1 MISVL
6 IGDTGFIGRHLTQGL
21 HFDFYFNSQNIKTIT
36 NNSYDIIYCAAPTG
50 NRLLVNQDPEKDRDN
65 TNELISIL
73 SKTQTKRIVL
83 IGTVDSLLM
92 LNTAYGQNRKL
103 LETFIKEN
111 FEKHH
116 IIRLGTLIANN
127 IEKNLLYDLKHKQ
140 WLSSINPD
148 SALQWYPLENLIDDI
163 HYVIDHDI
171 NELNLVSEPVLN
183 LEIIQ
188 QFAPRYL
195 NEITKK
201 QNSVY
206 YDVRPYKFSKQDI
219 LKHIQEYMK

>member
-1 MISVL
+1 M
-6 IGDTGFIGRHLTQGL
+6 
-21 HFDFYFNSQNIKTIT
+21 
-36 NNSYDIIYCAAPTG
+36 
-50 NRLLVNQDPEKDRDN
+50 
-65 TNELISIL
+65 
-73 SKTQTKRIVL
+73 
-83 IGTVDSLLM
+83 
-92 LNTAYGQNRKL
+92 
-103 LETFIKEN
+103 
-111 FEKHH
+111 
-116 IIRLGTLIANN
+116 
-127 IEKNLLYDLKHKQ
+127 
-140 WLSSINPD
+140 SSINPD